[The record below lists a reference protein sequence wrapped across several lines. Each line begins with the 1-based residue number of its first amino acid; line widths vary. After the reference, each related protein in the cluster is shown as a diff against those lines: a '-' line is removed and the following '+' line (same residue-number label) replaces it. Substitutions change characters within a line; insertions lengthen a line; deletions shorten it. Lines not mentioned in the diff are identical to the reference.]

1 VPVLVVASRSDA
13 HRRRWRKA
21 VPAPYAVHEV
31 ADRLSLEAAMASCRP
46 EVVVLDLDLLRLG
59 GIEGVPAVQR
69 LWPSARILLLTSH
82 PDDREGLLALKAGVR
97 GYCHREIE
105 PGLLTKALRVLAA
118 GEVWIARKVVPHL
131 LDELTALAEPRPETR
146 PADFDARF
154 ARVTPRQRQ
163 IMQLLSAGGTNKDI
177 AAQLNVAERTV
188 KAHLSAIFTKLG
200 VSGRLRLAVSVHGQ
214 AAPAGVRRAPGA
226 PAVDALSNPPRQP
239 SDPEPRSAR
248 GASGV

>member
-1 VPVLVVASRSDA
+1 VP
-13 HRRRWRKA
+13 
-21 VPAPYAVHEV
+21 
-31 ADRLSLEAAMASCRP
+31 DRLSLEAAMATRKP
-46 EVVVLDLDLLRLG
+46 DTVVLDVDVLRLG
-59 GIEGVPAVQR
+59 GIESVPAVQR

-97 GYCHREIE
+97 GYCHREID
-105 PGLLTKALRVLAA
+105 PALLAKALRVLRR
-118 GEVWIARKVVPHL
+118 GEIWVARKVIPHL
-131 LDELTALAEPRPETR
+131 LDELTVLSEPLPEPR

-214 AAPAGVRRAPGA
+214 PPSDGQPPSGKPVVEAVQRPSGAPIVQRLRGVETTRPAAPDGGSVRRVGEA
-226 PAVDALSNPPRQP
+226 
-239 SDPEPRSAR
+239 
-248 GASGV
+248 